1 MLPILTVC
9 LTNNFVTSNSRNTV
23 NVIIC
28 LMLAFLSE
36 SQRPE
41 HTTSAHITKNCVFVI
56 IIGVWEKCPKISMS
70 QKNIL
75 KFWQKGIM

>member
-1 MLPILTVC
+1 M
-9 LTNNFVTSNSRNTV
+9 FSD
-23 NVIIC
+23 
-28 LMLAFLSE
+28 LSD

-75 KFWQKGIM
+75 KFWQKGIMSQMYEIDSNFHLDIKHNSILIFYK